1 MEMKMRI
8 GQIITAVL
16 WLYVASIAWSNVH
29 AGNIKF
35 NTTAGIMEFNLVD
48 PIERAKFLEYQQ
60 ADPMIS
66 SCIGKANYAVTIMEE
81 RDAGVTREEQLEKV
95 RARYEKT
102 KLEPQGSVPW
112 HVYMDF
118 ERMVRDIYRDAGASA
133 KSQYRNTDPNILWDH
148 EFQWCAIK

>member
-1 MEMKMRI
+1 LVILLIPVEESR
-8 GQIITAVL
+8 
-16 WLYVASIAWSNVH
+16 
-29 AGNIKF
+29 AGSVKF
-35 NTTAGIMEFNLVD
+35 NTSAGVKIFNLVD
-48 PIERAKFLEYQQ
+48 PTERAEFLAYSQ

-133 KSQYRNTDPNILWDH
+133 KGQYRNTDANILWDH
-148 EFQWCAIK
+148 EFQWCAVK